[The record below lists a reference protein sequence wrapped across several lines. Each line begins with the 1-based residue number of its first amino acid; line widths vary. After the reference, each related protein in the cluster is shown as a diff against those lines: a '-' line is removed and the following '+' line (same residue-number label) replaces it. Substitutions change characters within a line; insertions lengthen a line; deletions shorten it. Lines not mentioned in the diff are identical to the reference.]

1 MSDREILKNPCYIN
15 DQIIEFYFRFLTF
28 TYEEQ
33 DILFVS
39 PAVSFL
45 LANSDFVGVKNTAE
59 SLKLV
64 DKKLIFFTINNT
76 VNNEEISTDTEE
88 CTQWSLL
95 VYYKTLHVFVHH
107 DSVKG
112 LNHSDA
118 KKLYDTVKEFVG
130 DDDKPSMTLKQ
141 PKKIRKN
148 GLGNNFDKGST
159 TTKVDDDEEAV
170 YIEFFTPQQTNVY
183 DCGLYVMKIA
193 AVICEWYLSRKASD
207 DKYCLWYKVVR
218 NQVLQCY
225 VENQMRSDILEFV
238 DLLNDNDCVIS

>member
-15 DQIIEFYFRFLTF
+15 DQIIEFYFRYLTF
-28 TYEEQ
+28 TYDEQ

-45 LANSDFVGVKNTAE
+45 LANSDFAGIKHTAE

-76 VNNEEISTDTEE
+76 INNEDFSTDTEE
-88 CTQWSLL
+88 CTHWSLL
-95 VYYKTLHVFVHH
+95 VYYKTLDVFVHH
-107 DSVKG
+107 DSVNG

-118 KKLYDTVKEFVG
+118 KKLYNTVKDFVG
-130 DDDKPSMTLKQ
+130 DDDDDDKRPT
-141 PKKIRKN
+141 KIRKN
-148 GLGNNFDKGST
+148 GIGNK
-159 TTKVDDDEEAV
+159 KVDDDEEAV
-170 YIEFFTPQQTNVY
+170 YIEFYTPQQSNVY

-207 DKYCLWYKVVR
+207 DKYCLWYQVVR
-218 NQVLQCY
+218 NQVLRCY
-225 VENQMRSDILEFV
+225 VENQMRSDLLEFV
-238 DLLNDNDCVIS
+238 DLLKDNHSGIT